1 MNWKLVFSFA
11 QKQETMNQGKYIF
24 AQLTDFIPRR
34 VFDTI
39 VAKYDGNKKIRT
51 FTCWNQMLCMIFGQL
66 TARDSMRDLM
76 LSLEAHNKKY
86 YHLGLGK
93 SVTRTN
99 LGKANR
105 NRDYRIYEE
114 FANVL
119 IEEARSTVYKDDFE
133 VKVDGNVY
141 AFDSST
147 IDLCLSVF
155 WWAEFRK
162 HKGGIKL
169 HTLYDVKTSIP
180 SLVLITSAKVHD
192 VNMLDALPYEA
203 GSFYIMD
210 KGYIDFARLY
220 RLNCSKAYFVT
231 RAKENMKFRRIYSN
245 KVDKTTG
252 LIYDQI
258 GKLETYKS
266 LKSYP
271 EKLRRVKYYDAE
283 TDKVFIFITNNV
295 ELTALEIAFLY
306 KKRWQVEL
314 FFKWIKQH
322 LRIKSFWGTT
332 MNAVKIQL
340 YCAII
345 TYCMVTIIANKL
357 KGDRSIYEIL
367 QILSFSLLDKSP
379 LIEILNK
386 SDYKN
391 VKELNCKQLEIRW
404 I

>member
-1 MNWKLVFSFA
+1 
-11 QKQETMNQGKYIF
+11 MNQGKYIF
-24 AQLTDFIPRR
+24 AQLTDFLPRR

-39 VAKYDGNKKIRT
+39 VTKYDGNKKIRT

-76 LSLEAHNKKY
+76 LSLEAHNKTY

-105 NRDYRIYEE
+105 NRDCRIYEE
-114 FANVL
+114 FAYVL
-119 IEEARSTVYKDDFE
+119 IEEARSSVYKGDFE

-192 VNMLDALPYEA
+192 VNMLDALTYEA

-210 KGYIDFARLY
+210 KGYIDFTRLY

-231 RAKENMKFRRIYSN
+231 RAKDNMQFRRIYSN

-283 TDKVFIFITNNV
+283 TNKVFIFLTNNV
-295 ELTALEIAFLY
+295 ELTALEIALLY

-332 MNAVKIQL
+332 INAVKIQL

-345 TYCMVTIIANKL
+345 TYCMVTIVGNKL
-357 KGDRSIYEIL
+357 KVDRSIYEIL

-379 LIEILNK
+379 VKEILNK

-391 VKELNCKQLEIRW
+391 VKELNYKQLEIKW

>member
-1 MNWKLVFSFA
+1 
-11 QKQETMNQGKYIF
+11 MNQGKYIF
-24 AQLTDFIPRR
+24 AQLTDFLPRR

-39 VAKYDGNKKIRT
+39 VAKYDGNKKVRT

-76 LSLEAHNKKY
+76 LSLEAHSKKY

-93 SVTRTN
+93 NVTRTN

-114 FANVL
+114 FAYVL
-119 IEEARSTVYKDDFE
+119 IEEARRTVYKDDFE
-133 VKVDGNVY
+133 VKVDANVY
-141 AFDSST
+141 AFDSTT

-162 HKGGIKL
+162 YKGGIKL
-169 HTLYDVKTSIP
+169 HTLYDIKTSIP

-192 VNMLDALPYEA
+192 VNMLDELAYEA
-203 GSFYIMD
+203 GGFYIMD
-210 KGYIDFARLY
+210 KGYIDFVRLY
-220 RLNCSKAYFVT
+220 NLHCNKAYFVT
-231 RAKENMKFRRIYSN
+231 RAKDNMQFRRIYSN
-245 KVDKTTG
+245 QVDRTTG
-252 LIYDQI
+252 IIYDQI
-258 GKLETYKS
+258 GKLVTYNS

-271 EKLRRVKYYDAE
+271 KKFRRIKYYDAE
-283 TDKVFIFITNNV
+283 TDKVFIFITNNM
-295 ELTALEIAFLY
+295 ELTALEIALLY

-314 FFKWIKQH
+314 FFKWVKQH
-322 LRIKSFWGTT
+322 LKIKSFWGTT
-332 MNAVKIQL
+332 INAVKIQL

-345 TYCMVTIIANKL
+345 TYCLVTIVGNKL
-357 KGDRSIYEIL
+357 KVDRSIYEIL

-379 LIEILNK
+379 VNEILNK

-391 VKELNCKQLEIRW
+391 VKELNYKQLEIKW

>member
-1 MNWKLVFSFA
+1 
-11 QKQETMNQGKYIF
+11 MNQGKYIF
-24 AQLTDFIPRR
+24 AQLTDFLPRR

-114 FANVL
+114 FAYVL
-119 IEEARSTVYKDDFE
+119 IEEARSSVYKDDFE

-192 VNMLDALPYEA
+192 VNMLDALTYEA

-210 KGYIDFARLY
+210 KGYIDFTRLY
-220 RLNCSKAYFVT
+220 KLNCSKAYFVT
-231 RAKENMKFRRIYSN
+231 RAKEKMQFRRIYSN

-283 TDKVFIFITNNV
+283 TNKVFIFITNNL
-295 ELTALEIAFLY
+295 ELTAFEIALLY

-332 MNAVKIQL
+332 INAVKIQL

-345 TYCMVTIIANKL
+345 TYCMVTIVGNKL
-357 KGDRSIYEIL
+357 KVDRSIYEIL

-379 LIEILNK
+379 VKEILNK

-391 VKELNCKQLEIRW
+391 VKELNYKQLEIKW